1 METEG
6 RKGAYYQ
13 GPSFDKV
20 SHPCPR
26 PVDINSEPQFDDC
39 DFDQILE
46 PKVEEVKKPEPVPAV

>member
-26 PVDINSEPQFDDC
+26 PVDINSEPQFDES

-46 PKVEEVKKPEPVPAV
+46 PLVEEV